1 MTAPTVSKSIVIDS
15 SGWLEYIT
23 KDAKADLFRPY
34 FSGEHSLIIPTLV
47 LYEVRKVLLLR
58 STAATDE
65 WFASEAM
72 RHQIVDLDKEIAFE
86 AAGLSAASHI
96 HMADAII
103 YTTARRNQAQLVT
116 ADSHFSNLAGVLL
129 L

>member
-1 MTAPTVSKSIVIDS
+1 VTAPTASKSIVVDS

-23 KDAKADLFRPY
+23 KDTKAELFRPY
-34 FSGEHSLIIPTLV
+34 FSGEYSLIIPSLV

-58 STAATDE
+58 STAAIDE

-72 RHQIVDLDKEIAFE
+72 RHQIVDLDKETAFE
-86 AAGLSAASHI
+86 AAALSASSHL

-103 YTTARRNQAQLVT
+103 YTAARRNSAQLVT
-116 ADSHFSNLAGVLL
+116 ADSHFSTLAGVLSL
-129 L
+129 